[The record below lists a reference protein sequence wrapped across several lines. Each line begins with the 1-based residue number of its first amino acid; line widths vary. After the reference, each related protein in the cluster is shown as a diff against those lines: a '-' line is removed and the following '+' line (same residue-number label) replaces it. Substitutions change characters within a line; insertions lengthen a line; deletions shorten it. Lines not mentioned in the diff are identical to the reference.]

1 MSYNNIITRTDEKS
15 KAAAD
20 YARRGYLVFP
30 LYTIKDGRCTCG
42 DADCPSPGKHPLTI
56 NGFKNA
62 TTNTA
67 MVEAWWKRRP
77 EANIGLA
84 TGRAAGFFVLD
95 VDGPEGE
102 ETLRSL
108 EKTQGTLPPTVTV
121 ITGNGK
127 HFYFKYPINGEI
139 KNKTKFA
146 PGLDTRGEGGYV
158 VAPPSDHVSGR
169 RYEWLV
175 SPEETGITEAPS
187 WLVEFIGRRS
197 QCGTG
202 PRVVEDDWEVDVL
215 EGERNDAL
223 TRRAG
228 KLFAAKMP
236 ANEVLET
243 LLSWNE
249 RHCKPPLKASEVRGI
264 VESIAKKESAKPRG
278 GKGKGRVKRDGESE
292 NRQGSFFVNDQVMAE
307 QIYRD
312 GQSLFLV
319 FNHQTEKREVVPYF
333 KLGDEVVEPIK
344 GDDVELGAIKLPS
357 GIEEYGESVDLI
369 REAEGHIYRYL
380 DVSAAYLKFAAYYVL
395 LSWVYDRFH
404 TVPYLRALGDTGCG
418 KSRFLDV
425 IGGLCY
431 KPVSASGCVTP
442 APIYRMLRKWGGT
455 LVLDEMDM
463 KNSDE
468 YNEVVTILNCGFER
482 GRPVIRATK
491 DNPDKIQILPVFGP
505 KVFATRRRFKDAALE
520 ARCLTE
526 IMEETSR
533 NDIPPVLGRRFYE
546 EQEALRN
553 KLLLFRFRNYRKI
566 DPEKVG
572 DVDLQKIEPRLR
584 QVSEAFLS
592 LFANDGGALAGYKE
606 FILGH
611 QRELIEQR
619 ALTKHGQIVE
629 ALLAAADEA
638 ATYGYDGYDGYDYM
652 GLNVINVTAGDIAA
666 KVEMTPQAVG
676 QILKNLGLRTYPL
689 KVYGKTKKLIV
700 HDKDRFEKLRKR
712 YIPVEVANT
721 LEREMESTPCNLQEK
736 KEGYD
741 VSIDSPAN
749 VTNVTIVTAQKPVEE
764 WPTCRGCNRKVPEVS
779 EAGLCDDCAAIYTR
793 QQGGG

>member
-1 MSYNNIITRTDEKS
+1 
-15 KAAAD
+15 
-20 YARRGYLVFP
+20 
-30 LYTIKDGRCTCG
+30 
-42 DADCPSPGKHPLTI
+42 
-56 NGFKNA
+56 
-62 TTNTA
+62 
-67 MVEAWWKRRP
+67 
-77 EANIGLA
+77 
-84 TGRAAGFFVLD
+84 
-95 VDGPEGE
+95 
-102 ETLRSL
+102 
-108 EKTQGTLPPTVTV
+108 
-121 ITGNGK
+121 
-127 HFYFKYPINGEI
+127 
-139 KNKTKFA
+139 
-146 PGLDTRGEGGYV
+146 
-158 VAPPSDHVSGR
+158 
-169 RYEWLV
+169 
-175 SPEETGITEAPS
+175 
-187 WLVEFIGRRS
+187 
-197 QCGTG
+197 
-202 PRVVEDDWEVDVL
+202 
-215 EGERNDAL
+215 
-223 TRRAG
+223 
-228 KLFAAKMP
+228 
-236 ANEVLET
+236 
-243 LLSWNE
+243 
-249 RHCKPPLKASEVRGI
+249 
-264 VESIAKKESAKPRG
+264 
-278 GKGKGRVKRDGESE
+278 
-292 NRQGSFFVNDQVMAE
+292 
-307 QIYRD
+307 
-312 GQSLFLV
+312 
-319 FNHQTEKREVVPYF
+319 
-333 KLGDEVVEPIK
+333 
-344 GDDVELGAIKLPS
+344 
-357 GIEEYGESVDLI
+357 
-369 REAEGHIYRYL
+369 
-380 DVSAAYLKFAAYYVL
+380 
-395 LSWVYDRFH
+395 
-404 TVPYLRALGDTGCG
+404 
-418 KSRFLDV
+418 
-425 IGGLCY
+425 
-431 KPVSASGCVTP
+431 
-442 APIYRMLRKWGGT
+442 MLRKWGGT